1 MTYEFRSS
9 RETRCSHGLIQ
20 IASVGHPILFHHTVQ
35 ALHVSRLLAEHVPMS
50 HAEPDALACRP
61 DVLETGNVGL
71 IGVWEVLSDR
81 EWAFIRARGQ
91 ETK

>member
-35 ALHVSRLLAEHVPMS
+35 ALCVSRLLAEHVPKS
-50 HAEPDALACRP
+50 HADLDVVARRP
-61 DVLETGNVGL
+61 DVMETESVVL
-71 IGVWEVLSDR
+71 IGD
-81 EWAFIRARGQ
+81 
-91 ETK
+91 